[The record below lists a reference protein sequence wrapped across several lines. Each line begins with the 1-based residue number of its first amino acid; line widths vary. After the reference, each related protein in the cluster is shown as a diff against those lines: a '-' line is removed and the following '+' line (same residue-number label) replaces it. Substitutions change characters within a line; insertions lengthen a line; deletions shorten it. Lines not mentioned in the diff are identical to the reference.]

1 MSIWMKA
8 RRTCNRAIVRSTAV
22 LVGAMAIAFGS
33 AAQASTSASDYPN
46 GPVTMV
52 IPFSAGGSTDVI
64 GRLIGD
70 RLSTALKQPVVVENR
85 GGAGGNIGASLVAKS
100 APDGRT
106 ILFGTTGILSMN
118 HALYGNPGYTV
129 GEDLIPVVY
138 TASIGNVLIVNN
150 DLPVNTVQELVQ
162 LLKDNPDKYAF
173 ASSGAGSSTHMSG
186 ELFKNMSGVEIMHVP
201 YRGSGQALVDLMGG
215 QVHMIFDNAP
225 SAVPLVKP
233 GKVKALAVT
242 SKERLAALPDTP
254 TIAESVL
261 PGYESLS
268 WTGVAVPGGTPQ
280 AIIDRLNT
288 EINNILQQP
297 DVQAKLAE
305 LGARTTGG
313 SQEDF
318 NNHIA
323 AERAKWSKII
333 ADANIPKQ

>member
-1 MSIWMKA
+1 MSILKKA
-8 RRTCNRAIVRSTAV
+8 GRSGARAMVRSAAI
-22 LVGAMAIAFGS
+22 LAGALAISFGS
-33 AAQASTSASDYPN
+33 AAQASDYPN
-46 GPVTMV
+46 GPVTLV

-85 GGAGGNIGASLVAKS
+85 GGAGGNIGAAMVAKS

-106 ILFGTTGILSMN
+106 LLFGTTGILSMN
-118 HALYGNPGYTV
+118 HALYAKPGYTV

-150 DLPVNTVQELVQ
+150 DLPVNSAEE
-162 LLKDNPDKYAF
+162 LLKLVKENPGKYTF

-186 ELFKNMSGVEIMHVP
+186 ELFKNMGGVDIMHVP

-225 SAVPLVKP
+225 SSVPLVKT

-242 SKERLAALPDTP
+242 SKDRLAALPDTP
-254 TIAESVL
+254 TIAETVL

-280 AIIDRLNT
+280 EIVDRLNS
-288 EINNILQQP
+288 EINKILQQP
-297 DVQAKLAE
+297 DVQAKLAD
-305 LGARTTGG
+305 LGAKVTGG
-313 SQEDF
+313 TQQDF

-323 AERAKWSKII
+323 AEREKWSKII
-333 ADANIPKQ
+333 AGANIPKQ

>member
-1 MSIWMKA
+1 MNILKKA
-8 RRTCNRAIVRSTAV
+8 RATGACATLRSAAV
-22 LVGAMAIAFGS
+22 LVGALAVSFGA
-33 AAQASTSASDYPN
+33 AAQASEYPN
-46 GPVTMV
+46 GPVTLV

-85 GGAGGNIGASLVAKS
+85 GGAGGNIGAALVAKA

-106 ILFGTTGILSMN
+106 MLFGTTGIMAMN
-118 HALYGNPGYTV
+118 HALYSNPGYTV
-129 GEDLIPVVY
+129 GKDLIPVVY

-150 DLPVNTVQELVQ
+150 DLPVNNAQD
-162 LLKDNPDKYAF
+162 LLKLVKENPGKYTF

-186 ELFKNMSGVEIMHVP
+186 ELFKNMGGVDVLHVP

-225 SAVPLVKP
+225 SAVPLVKS

-242 SKERLAALPDTP
+242 SKDRLVALPDTP
-254 TIAESVL
+254 TITESIL

-280 AIIDRLNT
+280 PIVDRLNS
-288 EINNILQQP
+288 EINKILQQP

-305 LGARTTGG
+305 LGAQVTGG
-313 SQEDF
+313 TQEDF
-318 NNHIA
+318 NKHIA

-333 ADANIPKQ
+333 DSANIPKQ

>member
-1 MSIWMKA
+1 M
-8 RRTCNRAIVRSTAV
+8 VRSAAI
-22 LVGAMAIAFGS
+22 LAGALAISFGS
-33 AAQASTSASDYPN
+33 AAQASDYPN
-46 GPVTMV
+46 GPVTLV

-85 GGAGGNIGASLVAKS
+85 GGAGGNIGAAMVAKS

-106 ILFGTTGILSMN
+106 LLFGTTGILSMN
-118 HALYGNPGYTV
+118 HALYAKPGYTV

-150 DLPVNTVQELVQ
+150 DLPVNSAEE
-162 LLKDNPDKYAF
+162 LLKLVKENPGKYTF

-186 ELFKNMSGVEIMHVP
+186 ELFKNMGGVDIMHVP

-225 SAVPLVKP
+225 SSVPLVKT

-242 SKERLAALPDTP
+242 SKDRLAALPDTP
-254 TIAESVL
+254 TIAETVL

-280 AIIDRLNT
+280 EIVDRLNS
-288 EINNILQQP
+288 EINKILQQP
-297 DVQAKLAE
+297 DVQAKLAD
-305 LGARTTGG
+305 LGAKVTGG
-313 SQEDF
+313 TQQDF

-323 AERAKWSKII
+323 AEREKWSKII
-333 ADANIPKQ
+333 AGANIPKQ